1 MPVDLPS
8 PRVIARTDGWVLQ
21 EGRYG
26 PRMVLTARW
35 SDAAS
40 RVWASRGARELEL
53 NYAKGWEGGDLG
65 FLTELPDLWALSL
78 TDRVLED
85 ASVVNELTSLR
96 YLQLFTYCGTELRFD
111 RLPHLEDCAL
121 EWRPRARS
129 LFRHTGVRNLFISRL
144 DAGGDC
150 RPFRDMTGLRA
161 LALKN
166 VRLSSVDGLEDG
178 PELEF
183 LEIGLARK
191 LSRLDGLEGQ
201 TGLTWLE
208 VSTCRKLGDVSPVG
222 ALEELRVL
230 VLADLGEIGSIRPLA
245 GLEKLEK
252 LFLLESTDVADGD
265 LSPLLRLPHLDHVSF
280 MDRPHYSHTSSDF
293 PELPTDEVARWR
305 WRARRELEE
314 RLFGATVACEGP

>member
-8 PRVIARTDGWVLQ
+8 PRVIARTDDWVLQ

-26 PRMVLTARW
+26 PRMVLTAGW
-35 SDAAS
+35 SEAAARTWAS
-40 RVWASRGARELEL
+40 RVARELEL
-53 NYAKGWEGGDLG
+53 NYAKGWERGDLG
-65 FLTELPDLWALSL
+65 FLTELPNLWALSL
-78 TDRVLED
+78 TDRVLDD
-85 ASVVNELTSLR
+85 ASVVNELASLR
-96 YLQLFTYCGTELRFD
+96 CLELDTYCGTELRFD

-129 LFRHTGVRNLFISRL
+129 LFRHTGVKNLFISRL
-144 DAGGDC
+144 DAGGD
-150 RPFRDMTGLRA
+150 FRSFREMTGLRA

-166 VRLSSVDGLEDG
+166 VRLSSLDGIEDG

-191 LSRLDGLEGQ
+191 LSRLDGLEAQ

-208 VSTCRKLGDVSPVG
+208 LSTCRKLGDVSPVG
-222 ALEELRVL
+222 ALEKLRVL
-230 VLADLGEIGSIRPLA
+230 MLADLGEIASLRPLTRVT
-245 GLEKLEK
+245 KLEK
-252 LFLLESTDVADGD
+252 LFLIESTNVADGD
-265 LSPLLRLPHLDHVSF
+265 LSPLLDLPHLDHVSF
-280 MDRPHYSHTSSDF
+280 MDRPHYSHTSADF
-293 PELPTDEVARWR
+293 PELSTEEGAWWR

>member
-8 PRVIARTDGWVLQ
+8 PRVIARTDDRVLQ

-35 SDAAS
+35 SEAAA
-40 RVWASRGARELEL
+40 RAWASRGAREVEL
-53 NYAKGWEGGDLG
+53 NYAKGWERGDLG
-65 FLTELPDLWALSL
+65 FL
-78 TDRVLED
+78 
-85 ASVVNELTSLR
+85 
-96 YLQLFTYCGTELRFD
+96 TELRFD

-129 LFRHTGVRNLFISRL
+129 LFRHTGVKNLFISRL
-144 DAGGDC
+144 DAGGDFW
-150 RPFRDMTGLRA
+150 PFRDMTGLRA

-166 VRLSSVDGLEDG
+166 VRLSILDGIEDG

-191 LSRLDGLEGQ
+191 LSRLDGLESQ

-208 VSTCRKLGDVSPVG
+208 LSTEEGDW
-222 ALEELRVL
+222 
-230 VLADLGEIGSIRPLA
+230 
-245 GLEKLEK
+245 
-252 LFLLESTDVADGD
+252 
-265 LSPLLRLPHLDHVSF
+265 
-280 MDRPHYSHTSSDF
+280 
-293 PELPTDEVARWR
+293 WR

-314 RLFGATVACEGP
+314 RLFGATAACEGP